1 MPVDRALEVLVVGS
15 DPGLEAEVESALA
28 AVAGRAAVRAAPDF
42 GAGLATARARRPDVV
57 FAELG
62 ASAELLRGFAA
73 DLRALTPGALLVGIR
88 SGRPDEAEGPVL
100 VEAVRI
106 RVDGLLER
114 PLSSRELQ
122 PILPRLEEVL
132 RGGASTGRIVA
143 FHSTK
148 GGVGKST
155 LSINTACA
163 LAQSHP
169 DQVLLVDCSL
179 QLGVC
184 EAALDLQGSA
194 TLADAV
200 REHERLDAT
209 LLRQLA
215 EPHASGLRLLSAPRD
230 AVDASDVTE
239 DGITRLLAV
248 AREAFEFVVVDTL
261 PVVDGAMLAVL
272 DLSDRLYLVN
282 QGTVPDVIGAAR
294 LLSVL
299 DELGIQEGRRRVV
312 LNRNTPRFPG
322 SLRASEVATRLGC
335 AVDFHVPYDKRVF
348 TALNL
353 GRPRILSA
361 GRFGWGRVL
370 RAIAR
375 DAESVSG
382 GTGAPTSPAPRDE
395 PERVPAIGAVEVEA

>member
-1 MPVDRALEVLVVGS
+1 MPADRVLEVLVVGS
-15 DPGLEAEVESALA
+15 DPALEPEVAAALSA
-28 AVAGRAAVRAAPDF
+28 VTGRAAVRSAADF
-42 GAGLATARARRPDVV
+42 RSGLGAVRSRRPDAV

-62 ASAELLRGFAA
+62 TSPEALRDFASG
-73 DLRALTPGALLVGIR
+73 LRALAPGALLIAVR
-88 SGRPDEAEGPVL
+88 SGPAEDAEGPML
-100 VEAVRI
+100 VEAVRVRI
-106 RVDGLLER
+106 DGLLER

-122 PILPRLEEVL
+122 RIVPRLEEVL
-132 RGGASTGRIVA
+132 RGGLGTGRIVA

-163 LAQSHP
+163 LARNHP

-184 EAALDLQGSA
+184 CAALDLQGGA

-200 REHERLDAT
+200 REQDRLDAT

-215 EPHASGLRLLSAPRD
+215 EPHSSGLRLLSAPRD

-239 DGITRLLAV
+239 DGLTRLLGI

-261 PVVDGAMLAVL
+261 PVVDGFMLTVL
-272 DLSDRLYLVN
+272 DLADRVYLVN

-294 LLSVL
+294 LLAVL
-299 DELGIQEGRRRVV
+299 DELGIDEGRRRVV

-322 SLRASEVATRLGC
+322 SLGAKEVATRLGC

-353 GRPRILSA
+353 GRPRILRS
-361 GRFGWGRVL
+361 GRFGWGRVV
-370 RAIAR
+370 RAIAQDVESGA
-375 DAESVSG
+375 DAE
-382 GTGAPTSPAPRDE
+382 AP
-395 PERVPAIGAVEVEA
+395 VEALREEAAHAPGMAEVKA

>member
-1 MPVDRALEVLVVGS
+1 MPADRALEVLVVGD
-15 DPGLEAEVESALA
+15 DPGLEREVESALA
-28 AVAGRAAVRAAPDF
+28 TVTGRAAIRSAANVD
-42 GAGLATARARRPDVV
+42 AGLVAIRSRRPDVV
-57 FAELG
+57 FVELG
-62 ASAELLRGFAA
+62 ADPDSFRQFAE
-73 DLRALTPGALLVGIR
+73 DLRALAPGALLVAIR
-88 SGRPDEAEGPVL
+88 SEELGDAEGPVL
-100 VEAVRI
+100 VEAVRL

-122 PILPRLEEVL
+122 PIAPRLDEVL
-132 RGGASTGRIVA
+132 RGGAGTGRIIA

-163 LAQSHP
+163 LARNHP

-184 EAALDLQGSA
+184 SAALDLQGNAS
-194 TLADAV
+194 LADAV
-200 REHERLDAT
+200 REQDRLDAT

-215 EPHASGLRLLSAPRD
+215 EPHSSGLRLLSAPRD

-239 DGITRLLAV
+239 DGITRLLAI

-261 PVVDGAMLAVL
+261 PVVDGAMLAIL
-272 DLSDRLYLVN
+272 DLTDRVYLVN

-294 LLSVL
+294 LLEVL
-299 DELGIQEGRRRVV
+299 DELGINEARRRVI

-322 SLRASEVATRLGC
+322 SLRAGEVATRLGC
-335 AVDFHVPYDKRVF
+335 AVDFEVPYDKRVY

-361 GRFGWGRVL
+361 GRFGWGRVV

-375 DAESVSG
+375 DVESIG
-382 GTGAPTSPAPRDE
+382 EADEPPKKGT
-395 PERVPAIGAVEVEA
+395 PERVEAPALGAVEAEA

>member
-1 MPVDRALEVLVVGS
+1 MPADRVLEVLVVGS
-15 DPGLEAEVESALA
+15 DPGLEGEVERALA
-28 AVAGRAAVRAAPDF
+28 AVTGRAVVRSVADFDSGLGAVRS
-42 GAGLATARARRPDVV
+42 RRPDAV

-62 ASAELLRGFAA
+62 TSPEALRDFASG
-73 DLRALTPGALLVGIR
+73 LRALAPGALLIAVR
-88 SGRPDEAEGPVL
+88 SGPADDAEGPML
-100 VEAVRI
+100 VEAVRVRI
-106 RVDGLLER
+106 DGLLER

-122 PILPRLEEVL
+122 PIAPRLEDVL
-132 RGGASTGRIVA
+132 RGEAGTGRIVA

-155 LSINTACA
+155 LSINTACV
-163 LAQSHP
+163 LARSHP
-169 DQVLLVDCSL
+169 DRVLLLDCSL

-184 EAALDLQGSA
+184 STALDLQGSA

-200 REHERLDAT
+200 RERDRLDAT

-215 EPHASGLRLLSAPRD
+215 EPHPSGLRLLSAPRD

-239 DGITRLLAV
+239 DGLTRLLAI

-261 PVVDGAMLAVL
+261 PVVDGFMLAVL
-272 DLSDRLYLVN
+272 DLSDRVYLVN

-294 LLSVL
+294 LLAVL
-299 DELGIQEGRRRVV
+299 DELGIHEGRRRVV
-312 LNRNTPRFPG
+312 LNRNTPRFFG

-335 AVDFHVPYDKRVF
+335 AVDFHVPYDKLVF

-361 GRFGWGRVL
+361 GRFGWGRVV

-375 DAESVSG
+375 DAEAVAFA
-382 GTGAPTSPAPRDE
+382 GAPSEAPRHE
-395 PERVPAIGAVEVEA
+395 VAHAPAMGAVEVKA